1 MFATRFSTCLLACTL
16 AGMGMVARADE
27 AGSGGE
33 DNKAAQLERRVASL
47 RESYALARADAD
59 EARRQLREIRAR
71 LEALGGAAAL
81 GSSEER
87 LIDTASRLEATDAEL
102 TRLRQCALQLSS
114 AINAYM
120 QGVLVED
127 AAARQALEASLREL
141 DVALGLRQAPQD
153 DLSGSLEEATI
164 LSIDSE
170 SGLIVINAGRDAKVE
185 VGMPMLI
192 TRGDQEIAQAVVT
205 DVRKKVSGLLVRK
218 HRNPNLVVS
227 VGDRVTL
234 TTND

>member
-1 MFATRFSTCLLACTL
+1 MPATRYSTCILTLTLVGMGALAC
-16 AGMGMVARADE
+16 ADE
-27 AGSGGE
+27 AGSGE
-33 DNKAAQLERRVASL
+33 ESNKVAQLERRVASL
-47 RESYALARADAD
+47 RESYALARTDADA
-59 EARRQLREIRAR
+59 ARRQLREIRAR

-81 GSSEER
+81 GDSEER
-87 LIDTASRLEATDAEL
+87 IIDTASRLEATQTEL
-102 TRLRQCALQLSS
+102 DRLRQCAMHLSS
-114 AINAYM
+114 SIAAYM
-120 QGVLVED
+120 QGALVED
-127 AAARQALEASLREL
+127 AAARRTLEASLREL

-153 DLSGSLEEATI
+153 DLAGSLEEATI

-170 SGLIVINAGRDAKVE
+170 SGLIVINAGREAKVE

-192 TRGDQEIAQAVVT
+192 SRGDQEIAQAVVT

>member
-1 MFATRFSTCLLACTL
+1 MFAIRFSTCLLACTL

-59 EARRQLREIRAR
+59 EARSQLREIRAR

-102 TRLRQCALQLSS
+102 ARLRQCALQLSS

>member
-1 MFATRFSTCLLACTL
+1 MFAVRSSTCLLACTL
-16 AGMGMVARADE
+16 SGMGMAACADVAD
-27 AGSGGE
+27 SGGE
-33 DNKAAQLERRVASL
+33 SNKVAQLERRVASL
-47 RESYALARADAD
+47 RESYALARTDAD

-81 GSSEER
+81 GDSEER
-87 LIDTASRLEATDAEL
+87 IIDTASRLEATDAEL
-102 TRLRQCALQLSS
+102 TRLRQCAMQLSS

-127 AAARQALEASLREL
+127 AAARQVLEASLREL

>member
-1 MFATRFSTCLLACTL
+1 MFAIRFSTCLLASTL
-16 AGMGMVARADE
+16 AGMGMVACADE
-27 AGSGGE
+27 ANSGE
-33 DNKAAQLERRVASL
+33 ENNKAAQLERRVASL

-59 EARRQLREIRAR
+59 EARRQLRDIRAR

-102 TRLRQCALQLSS
+102 TRLRQCAMQLSS